1 MDGKYG
7 NTLMELVEILNV
19 CTNFELVTLVTLKI
33 KVSNNVENYVK
44 MSVSKSKIFFQN
56 IAINYSALMQP
67 KTEK

>member
-1 MDGKYG
+1 
-7 NTLMELVEILNV
+7 MELVEILHV

-56 IAINYSALMQP
+56 IAINYSPLMQP

>member
-1 MDGKYG
+1 
-7 NTLMELVEILNV
+7 MELVEILHV
-19 CTNFELVTLVTLKI
+19 CTNFELVTLATLKI

-56 IAINYSALMQP
+56 IAINYSPLMQP

>member
-1 MDGKYG
+1 MW
-7 NTLMELVEILNV
+7 
-19 CTNFELVTLVTLKI
+19 
-33 KVSNNVENYVK
+33 NYVK